1 MNEERRRKWTEEED
15 EQLLA
20 ILNTY
25 PGNNEYCF
33 KKAVPILNRSLTA
46 IRQRYAKNLKQ
57 KDKRRIITPTGVMTP
72 MGCLRFSSF
81 FELSPNFFTRIRAT
95 RVLKII
101 FKGYLD

>member
-15 EQLLA
+15 EKLLS

-46 IRQRYAKNLKQ
+46 IRQRYAK
-57 KDKRRIITPTGVMTP
+57 
-72 MGCLRFSSF
+72 S
-81 FELSPNFFTRIRAT
+81 
-95 RVLKII
+95 
-101 FKGYLD
+101 

>member
-33 KKAVPILNRSLTA
+33 KNEKSAFLC
-46 IRQRYAKNLKQ
+46 Y
-57 KDKRRIITPTGVMTP
+57 
-72 MGCLRFSSF
+72 
-81 FELSPNFFTRIRAT
+81 NFLI
-95 RVLKII
+95 
-101 FKGYLD
+101 

>member
-15 EQLLA
+15 EQLLK

-46 IRQRYAKNLKQ
+46 CAIRTFYNTILTY
-57 KDKRRIITPTGVMTP
+57 I
-72 MGCLRFSSF
+72 
-81 FELSPNFFTRIRAT
+81 
-95 RVLKII
+95 
-101 FKGYLD
+101 